1 MLRLVIA
8 LALAALLLVAPAADA
23 LTLVSGPARESR
35 EPVLRAGDVNG
46 DGRDDLV
53 VGSGDQTDPK
63 KLDIVFGRPGLDSV
77 APPSDPAAGYRVTF
91 GGLSS
96 VGAVTGARAEDVDAD
111 GFDDVTVALTPTT
124 QTPNTGIGAQS
135 VLRGAPGAG
144 TADWAALEP
153 RRLELGPSGGGPT
166 LAGSAGDIDGD
177 GHGDVLT
184 SFGYAGGAPCG
195 GTNASGLTSG
205 PCGGIRRGPGLAISE
220 RVAAAG
226 EGDIFNVGA
235 AGDVN
240 GDGRDD
246 LVGLVLGG
254 SRSLV
259 LLSTTAPGGPLQL
272 AARSLGD
279 VNVAAVG
286 DVNGDGIGD
295 LGVAPRDGSTGW
307 VVLGGA
313 TVPSTPTRP
322 LPAGLNPDGAA
333 GDVDG
338 DGVDDL
344 VARTGG
350 YGSPAVVLLGRRGGT
365 PWRAEDA
372 IPVPAPGAGY
382 QYVFPAGDVDADGR
396 DELIA
401 RSLSCAAACQQVTA
415 LVGAQDATARLTAF
429 QVSPTMFRTGAY
441 RPSLRQGTLLTTE
454 LTSSATVRLTVVPV
468 FGGARRTFDIA
479 RAAGRSSWTWDGR
492 IGGRRLAAG
501 VYRVAASVDGGT
513 AITRT
518 IVVVG

>member
-8 LALAALLLVAPAADA
+8 LALASLLLAPPAADA

-46 DGRDDLV
+46 DGRADLV
-53 VGSGDQTDPK
+53 VGASDQTDPK

-77 APPSDPAAGYRVTF
+77 APSKDPAVGYRVTF
-91 GGLSS
+91 GGLADL
-96 VGAVTGARAEDVDAD
+96 GGVTGAAAGDVDAD
-111 GFDDVTVALTPTT
+111 GFDDLTVALTPTT
-124 QTPNTGIGAQS
+124 QTPSTGIGAQS

-153 RRLELGPSGGGPT
+153 RRLALTPSGGGPT
-166 LAGSAGDIDGD
+166 LAGSGGDVDGD
-177 GHGDVLT
+177 GRSDVLT
-184 SFGYAGGAPCG
+184 NFGYAGAAPCRTPTVG
-195 GTNASGLTSG
+195 ELTRG
-205 PCGGIRRGPGLAISE
+205 PCAGIRRGPSLGASE
-220 RVAAAG
+220 LVAAAG
-226 EGDIFNVGA
+226 EGDVFDVGA

-246 LVGLVLGG
+246 LRGLVLGG

-259 LLSTTAPGGPLQL
+259 LLSTTQPGGPLQL

-279 VNVAAVG
+279 VNVTGVG
-286 DVNGDGIGD
+286 DVNGDGIDD

-338 DGVDDL
+338 DGIDDL

-350 YGSPAVVLLGRRGGT
+350 YGSPAVVLPGRRDGT

-372 IPVPAPGAGY
+372 LPVPAPAAGD
-382 QYVFPAGDVDADGR
+382 QYVLPAGDVDGDGR

-415 LVGAQDATARLTAF
+415 LVGAQDTAARLAGF

-441 RPSLRQGTLLTTE
+441 RPSLRQGTLLTTD
-454 LTSSATVRLTVVPV
+454 LTAAATVRITVVPV
-468 FGGARRTFDIA
+468 FGGARRAFDLA
-479 RAAGRSSWTWDGR
+479 RPAGRSSWAWDGR
-492 IGGRRLAAG
+492 ISGRRLPAG
-501 VYRVAASVDGGT
+501 IYRVAASIDRGS

-518 IVVVG
+518 VVSLG